1 MLQSV
6 PILETERLRLRAHGV
21 SDFSHLA
28 EMWADSEVTR
38 YIGGHPLSTEDC
50 WARLL
55 RYAGH
60 WQLLGFG
67 YWLVEERSTGKFV
80 GDIGFADYKR
90 EVPVPASLQG
100 VPECGWVLARHAQ
113 GKGYAT
119 EAVRAVLNW
128 GDDHFGS
135 RETVC
140 LIHPDNGASIRVALK
155 CGYRE
160 LQRSMYRGQPTQ
172 IFVRPGL

>member
-1 MLQSV
+1 MLPDIS
-6 PILETERLRLRAHGV
+6 ILETEHLCLRPHGV
-21 SDFSHLA
+21 ADFRALA

-38 YIGGHPLSTEDC
+38 FIGGHPLSSEDC

-67 YWLVEERSTGKFV
+67 YWMVEERVSGKYV
-80 GDIGFADYKR
+80 GDIGFGDYKR
-90 EVPVPASLQG
+90 DIPVPDSLRG
-100 VPECGWVLARHAQ
+100 APECGWVLARHAH

-119 EAVRAVLNW
+119 EAVRAALAW
-128 GDDHFGS
+128 GDHHFGP
-135 RETVC
+135 RETFC

-160 LQRSMYRGQPTQ
+160 LRRSTYKGQPTV
-172 IFVRPGL
+172 ILVR